1 MTANLDGKIA
11 AITGAASGI
20 GFETAKHMLKAGATV
35 FFVDRDKV
43 LLQERCSELGD
54 KAIPVVVDLLDRASI
69 ATMMPQILE
78 QAGYLDIFYANAG
91 SYVGGNLWESDADK
105 WERMLNLNINGAF
118 HSVNAVIPHMIKRR
132 YGDIIMT
139 SSVAG
144 VQAIVGEPTYTAS
157 KHAIQAFVHTMRR
170 QLSPYNIRVGAILP
184 GPVDSPLTNDWE
196 QERLADAR
204 KIKDFMMQPQDV
216 AEAVMFMLTRR
227 RGTVVRDL
235 VILPHGFDI

>member
-1 MTANLDGKIA
+1 MPANLDGKIA

-20 GFETAKHMLKAGATV
+20 GLETAKHLLAAGATV
-35 FFVDRDKV
+35 FLIDRDEAALREK
-43 LLQERCSELGD
+43 CGKLGD
-54 KAIPVVVDLLDRASI
+54 NAKPIVVDLLDRAAI
-69 ATMMPQILE
+69 ATILPQILE
-78 QAGYLDIFYANAG
+78 QASHLDIFYANAG

-105 WERMLNLNINGAF
+105 WDRMLNLNINGAF
-118 HSVNAVIPHMIKRR
+118 HSVNAVIPHMIERG

-157 KHAIQAFVHTMRR
+157 KHAVQAFVHTMRR
-170 QLSPYNIRVGAILP
+170 QLSVHNIRVGAILP

-204 KIKDFMMQPQDV
+204 KIKDFMMHPQDV

>member
-1 MTANLDGKIA
+1 MTTNLDGKIA

-20 GFETAKHMLKAGATV
+20 GLETAKHLLEAGATV
-35 FFVDRDKV
+35 FFVDRDAAA
-43 LLQERCSELGD
+43 LQEKCSQFGD
-54 KAIPVVVDLLDRASI
+54 KAKPVVVDLLDRAAI

-78 QAGYLDIFYANAG
+78 QAGHLDIFYANAG

-105 WERMLNLNINGAF
+105 WDRMLNLNINGAF
-118 HSVNAVIPHMIKRR
+118 HSVNAVIPHMMERR
-132 YGDIIMT
+132 CGDIIMT

-144 VQAIVGEPTYTAS
+144 VQAVVCEPTYTAS

-170 QLSPYNIRVGAILP
+170 QLSPYNIRVGAIQP

-196 QERLADAR
+196 QDRLADAR
-204 KIKDFMMQPQDV
+204 KIKDFMMHPQDV

-235 VILPHGFDI
+235 VILPQGFDI